1 MTVRLASRRRC
12 RADEGFTLIEIL
24 ITIVLMGT
32 VVVTVL
38 AAVQANLVASARS
51 RSAARVESAIVNVA
65 DRINSHWYRHP
76 LWAGLTVGSLLLLIA
91 PWLVGP
97 GVGDL
102 TEVEPILKGMV
113 PLAAAGLVVVVLGW
127 KPLRA
132 LFESRPVQFSGTI
145 SFSLYLVH
153 VPILIFSTYLF
164 ADQPFPPA

>member
-65 DRINSHWYRHP
+65 DRINRAPKECDYTIYANAAVQTEG
-76 LWAGLTVGSLLLLIA
+76 WATDTVSLQQWHYGYDGYDSNPIIA
-91 PWLVGP
+91 SDWRP
-97 GVGDL
+97 GACEGQL
-102 TEVEPILKGMV
+102 TEPPDLIVQRVLITVTSPDGHVTRTIE
-113 PLAAAGLVVVVLGW
+113 LVKSDV
-127 KPLRA
+127 
-132 LFESRPVQFSGTI
+132 
-145 SFSLYLVH
+145 
-153 VPILIFSTYLF
+153 
-164 ADQPFPPA
+164 